1 MLSVPTALAILYN
14 VALAVAIPTAGA
26 NKNMVKLMVEEDKPD
41 EPIGSEGFFLKL
53 GLSAVLV
60 MLGGAFAGLTIGLMG
75 LDPLHLQVLAN
86 AADDPKERADA
97 KVVLK
102 LMRKGKH
109 WVLVTLLLCNVIV
122 NESLPIFLDS
132 AIGGGIAAILIST
145 ATIVIFGQVPWHLHL
160 SNREIIPQAICA
172 KYGLAIGARSAMPV
186 LILMYILSPI
196 AYPVARLLD
205 WALGKEGPTTYKK
218 AELKSFLQFH
228 RNSNVSTY
236 TRPTEE
242 SPLPLTDE
250 EIGILNGVLS
260 LSEKKVTD
268 IMTPMEDVVS
278 LSADQVLDHNMVDKI
293 LTSGYSRFPVHEPN
307 KPLSFRGF
315 LLVKKLLLYDPS
327 ECKKV
332 GEFKLT
338 VLPEAKPT
346 ISCFQALD
354 YFQTGRAHL
363 LLVSKTPGQSGG
375 ALGVVTLEDIIEE
388 IISEEIVDETD
399 VYEDMHTKRRAKRQ
413 STAAIMRGIVE
424 RENFKRRMSDSAG
437 SVVTAGTTPSEVGTP
452 RIPGAAGVLL
462 KPSDVNEQTRLLS
475 PIREQE
481 GSGGSTAS
489 TPKASGG
496 VKDGEGEDYVG
507 AKSNGNGYGA
517 VKFSES
523 PPKML

>member
-1 MLSVPTALAILYN
+1 MLSAPAALALLYN
-14 VALAVAIPTAGA
+14 VALAVAFPTTTGNLLKHTAEPGD
-26 NKNMVKLMVEEDKPD
+26 EPD
-41 EPIGSEGFFLKL
+41 EKIGSEGFFLKL

-60 MLGGAFAGLTIGLMG
+60 LLGGAFAGLTIGLMG

-86 AADDPKERADA
+86 AADDPKERANA

-109 WVLVTLLLCNVIV
+109 WVLVTLLLCNVVV

-145 ATIVIFGQVPWHLHL
+145 ATIVVFG
-160 SNREIIPQAICA
+160 IIPQAVCA
-172 KYGLAIGARSAMPV
+172 RYGLAIGAKSATPV
-186 LILMYILSPI
+186 LIVMYILSPI
-196 AYPVARLLD
+196 AYPIAKLLD

-228 RNSNVSTY
+228 RNSSLGSY
-236 TRPTEE
+236 TSPTEE

-250 EIGILNGVLS
+250 EISILNGVLG
-260 LSEKKVTD
+260 LSEKRVTD
-268 IMTPMEDVVS
+268 IMTPMHDVVT
-278 LSADQVLDHNMVDKI
+278 LSADQILDHNMVDKI
-293 LTSGYSRFPVHEPN
+293 LTSGYSRFPVHEPHQ
-307 KPLSFRGF
+307 PLSFRGF

-327 ECKKV
+327 QPKRV
-332 GEFKLT
+332 GDFRLT
-338 VLPEAKPT
+338 ILPEAKPN

-354 YFQTGRAHL
+354 YFQTGRSHL
-363 LLVSKTPGQSGG
+363 LLISKTPGQSGG

-424 RENFKRRMSDSAG
+424 RENVKRRMSDSSFAG
-437 SVVTAGTTPSEVGTP
+437 STTASQPGTP
-452 RIPGAAGVLL
+452 LAGGAGPFKPGEA
-462 KPSDVNEQTRLLS
+462 NEQTRLLS
-475 PIREQE
+475 PIAE

-489 TPKASGG
+489 TPKASIMAN
-496 VKDGEGEDYVG
+496 GEDYVN
-507 AKSNGNGYGA
+507 AKGGEPNGNGYGS
-517 VKFSES
+517 VRFSES
-523 PPKML
+523 PPKL

>member
-1 MLSVPTALAILYN
+1 MLSAPAALALLYN
-14 VALAVAIPTAGA
+14 VAVAVAIPATS
-26 NKNMVKLMVEEDKPD
+26 NLVKHNAEPGGEPE

-53 GLSAVLV
+53 GLSAFLVL
-60 MLGGAFAGLTIGLMG
+60 LGGAFAGLTIGLMG

-86 AADDPKERADA
+86 AADDPKERANA
-97 KVVLK
+97 KVVLR

-109 WVLVTLLLCNVIV
+109 WVLVTLLLCNVVV

-145 ATIVIFGQVPWHLHL
+145 ATIVVFGQRVSTRRRLGVP
-160 SNREIIPQAICA
+160 IIPQAVCA
-172 KYGLAIGARSAMPV
+172 KYGLTIGARSATPV
-186 LILMYILSPI
+186 LMLMYILSPV
-196 AYPVARLLD
+196 AYPIAKLLD

-228 RNSNVSTY
+228 RNTNVSTY
-236 TRPTEE
+236 MSPTEE

-260 LSEKKVTD
+260 LSEKRVAD
-268 IMTPMEDVVS
+268 IMTPMHDVVT
-278 LSADQVLDHNMVDKI
+278 LSADQLAHEGDERWAKRHHPLPLVPTTFFYHCS
-293 LTSGYSRFPVHEPN
+293 LTSGYSRFPVHEPHQ
-307 KPLSFRGF
+307 PLSFRGF

-327 ECKKV
+327 RPKRV
-332 GEFKLT
+332 GDFRLT

-363 LLVSKTPGQSGG
+363 LLISETPGRSGG

-424 RENFKRRMSDSAG
+424 RENVKRRMSDASLTAG
-437 SVVTAGTTPSEVGTP
+437 STTASQPGTP
-452 RIPGAAGVLL
+452 MAGGAGPFKPGEA
-462 KPSDVNEQTRLLS
+462 NEQTRLLS
-475 PIREQE
+475 PIHEAE
-481 GSGGSTAS
+481 GSG
-489 TPKASGG
+489 
-496 VKDGEGEDYVG
+496 
-507 AKSNGNGYGA
+507 
-517 VKFSES
+517 
-523 PPKML
+523 